1 MYRHFGRYIF
11 LFLKINKMKKL
22 NIQILFLLAA
32 TLVSCVDSPE
42 DQTKPEVSNDRKEM
56 LTFWVDEM
64 ILPSYVT
71 FEKDLLALKISAGE
85 FTNNPT
91 EASLSTVRTSWVQ
104 AYISWQNVEMY
115 EVGPAEKYTLRSFF
129 NIYPADVSGI
139 ENNISSGNAN
149 LNLPS
154 TYAQQGFPALDF
166 LLNGVAEQE
175 EKILAFYLD
184 TEKGAQ
190 RLSYLTILVSRMDTL
205 LNQVISDWNGSAKA
219 DFINRTGLD
228 IGSSTA
234 SVVNAYVLYYERHV
248 RSGKF
253 GIPSGATIASA
264 GTPNPE
270 KVEAYYKKDISGKL
284 AKTAQKAFSDFFN
297 GIANGKQGLSLKSYL
312 NSIEAKDPSTGKL
325 LSAYIN
331 EQLSIIDTLVAS
343 LSDDYYDQI
352 ETDNGAMVKVY
363 QEMQKA
369 VRILKVDMTSAM
381 SITIT
386 YTDNDGD

>member
-1 MYRHFGRYIF
+1 
-11 LFLKINKMKKL
+11 MKKL
-22 NIQILFLLAA
+22 KIQILFLLAS
-32 TLVSCVDSPE
+32 TLVSCVDTPE
-42 DQTKPEVSNDRKEM
+42 EQTKPEVSNDRKEM

-64 ILPSYVT
+64 ILPSYAN

-91 EASLSTVRTSWVQ
+91 EASLATVRTSWVQ

-149 LNLPS
+149 LNLPA

-166 LLNGVAEQE
+166 LLNGVAEQKE
-175 EKILAFYLD
+175 NILSYYLD
-184 TEKGAQ
+184 SEKGAE
-190 RLSYLTILVSRMDTL
+190 RLDYVTTLVSRMDTL
-205 LNQVISDWNGSAKA
+205 LNQVISDWNGSVKA

-297 GIANGKQGLSLKSYL
+297 GTANGKQGISLKSYL
-312 NSIEAKDPSTGKL
+312 NSIDAKDPSTGKL
-325 LSAYIN
+325 LSAYIE
-331 EQLSIIDTLVAS
+331 EQLSIIDNLVGS
-343 LSDDYYDQI
+343 LSDDYNFQI
-352 ETDNGAMVKVY
+352 ETDNEAMVKVY

>member
-1 MYRHFGRYIF
+1 
-11 LFLKINKMKKL
+11 MKKL

>member
-1 MYRHFGRYIF
+1 
-11 LFLKINKMKKL
+11 MKKL
-22 NIQILFLLAA
+22 KIQILFLFAA

-42 DQTKPEVSNDRKEM
+42 DQNLPDVSNDRKEM
-56 LTFWVDEM
+56 LTFWVEEM
-64 ILPSYVT
+64 ILPSYAK
-71 FEKDLLALKISAGE
+71 FEKDLLALKISAGD
-85 FTNNPT
+85 FATNPT

-175 EKILAFYLD
+175 ENILSYYLD
-184 TEKGAQ
+184 SEKGVK
-190 RLSYLTILVSRMDTL
+190 RLSYITTLVSRMDTL

-234 SVVNAYVLYYERHV
+234 SLVNAYVLYYERHV

-297 GIANGKQGLSLKSYL
+297 GIANGKQGPSLKSYL

-331 EQLSIIDTLVAS
+331 EQLSLIDNLVNG
-343 LSDDYYDQI
+343 LSDDYSYQI
-352 ETDNGAMVKVY
+352 ETDNEAMVKVY